1 MRRPARPTQTMQ
13 DRLQQNALE
22 VQREITGMKKHSV
35 ATAAGM
41 GDANSDI
48 VVGIDLSDQAS
59 HWSALDRT
67 TGETRRGVVPMT
79 PQAIRA
85 CFGEMQVGTIV
96 IEAGT
101 HSHWVCRELRA
112 MGHRAFVVPADVLR
126 QGSGKR
132 RRRNDAKDA
141 DGLRDIAGDIGGRRV
156 KTLWQR
162 PEAYQRDLMLMRLRD
177 AAVGARATLSTV
189 VRSSVKQ
196 IGERIR
202 KCDVEY
208 LPKHAREDL
217 GAETLTLVEPLL
229 TQIEELNRTVA
240 QYDVQVEA
248 YLARR
253 PESARLLSI
262 RGIGPVT
269 VGVVM
274 AIAGDPWRFRR
285 HGDFSAY
292 VGLVP
297 REDQSGEHDPQ
308 LGITKAGDRL
318 PRKVLTE
325 CAQRWLGKQ
334 GMDCALRRWAL
345 ALAGDGKNKI
355 RKRKAVIALARKL
368 AELLL
373 LLWRSGADYD
383 PWHGVTPPDAEA
395 AA

>member
-1 MRRPARPTQTMQ
+1 
-13 DRLQQNALE
+13 
-22 VQREITGMKKHSV
+22 
-35 ATAAGM
+35 
-41 GDANSDI
+41 
-48 VVGIDLSDQAS
+48 
-59 HWSALDRT
+59 
-67 TGETRRGVVPMT
+67 
-79 PQAIRA
+79 
-85 CFGEMQVGTIV
+85 
-96 IEAGT
+96 
-101 HSHWVCRELRA
+101 
-112 MGHRAFVVPADVLR
+112 MGHHAFVVPADVLR
-126 QGSGKR
+126 QGSGQR

-141 DGLRDIAGDIGGRRV
+141 DGLRDIAGDIGSARV
-156 KTLWQR
+156 KKLWQR
-162 PEAYQRDLMLMRLRD
+162 PDVYQRDLMLMRLRE
-177 AAVGARATLSTV
+177 AAVSARATLATV

-196 IGERIR
+196 FGERVR

-217 GAETLTLVEPLL
+217 DADILTYVEPLL
-229 TQIEELNRTVA
+229 KQIEELNTTVA

-262 RGIGPVT
+262 PGIGPVT

-274 AIAGDPWRFRR
+274 AIAGEPGRFRR

-318 PRKVLTE
+318 ARKVLVE
-325 CAQRWLGKQ
+325 CAQRWMGKQ
-334 GMDCALRRWAL
+334 GVDCALRRWAL

-373 LLWRSGADYD
+373 LLWRSGAEYD
-383 PWHGVTPPDAEA
+383 PWHGVTRPDAEA